1 MVVEAGRVRGLSGA
15 VQGLSLGK
23 IAVRVQTLNRYSHVI
38 RVSEHDSVGQLK
50 EKIKETLDMPCEEQ
64 RLTFGGRNM
73 DDDHTSISDYGVSQH
88 STLHLI
94 MVSRSTKLMVPTC
107 VIEDETLFDK

>member
-1 MVVEAGRVRGLSGA
+1 M
-15 VQGLSLGK
+15 
-23 IAVRVQTLNRYSHVI
+23 I
-38 RVSEHDSVGQLK
+38 RVGEHDSVGQLK

-88 STLHLI
+88 STL
-94 MVSRSTKLMVPTC
+94 VST
-107 VIEDETLFDK
+107 